1 MKLHILK
8 NDDYFI
14 KAKEFDDVI
23 YFNFFQEAHEI
34 FTKPSANT
42 FSTKDKK
49 DFFNK
54 YHKLISTNVN
64 FLIESQKE
72 LQMRFIKEFPEYNF

>member
-8 NDDYFI
+8 HNEYFI

-23 YFNFFQEAHEI
+23 YFRFFQEAHEI
-34 FTKPSANT
+34 FTKSSATT

-72 LQMRFIKEFPEYNF
+72 LQTKFIKEFPEYNF